1 VATVPL
7 EVMNPPSSTPPVGNQ
22 PAATLEFPVAQLAL
36 LKVKSSVKGTIKAE
50 AGKTDAKRANK
61 AAKERRV
68 IMVGQYKIHD
78 CGQPPNEGASL
89 STAVDTAIVSQSQ

>member
-1 VATVPL
+1 VADHPGAAFVPL
-7 EVMNPPSSTPPVGNQ
+7 SQFEAP
-22 PAATLEFPVAQLAL
+22 E
-36 LKVKSSVKGTIKAE
+36 VKSSVKGTIKAE

-89 STAVDTAIVSQSQ
+89 STAGDTAIVSQSH